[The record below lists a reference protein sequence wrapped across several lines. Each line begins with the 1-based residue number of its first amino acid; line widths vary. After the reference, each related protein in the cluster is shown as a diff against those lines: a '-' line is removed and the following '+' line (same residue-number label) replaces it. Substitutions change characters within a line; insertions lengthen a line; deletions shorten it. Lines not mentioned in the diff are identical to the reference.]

1 MKVRKYKNAVT
12 FFMTDEM
19 YHAIKSISKIE
30 KLTLGEFMRDA
41 VGLALAD
48 RNKQEEVHNEI
59 G

>member
-41 VGLALAD
+41 VGLALAG
-48 RNKQEEVHNEI
+48 RNNQEEMRND